1 MKVLLVDTA
10 VSGHHVSYL
19 KALISNENCEFVICV
34 PKKISGIETKQMEIK
49 NSNFGS
55 RNFIQYYKWIK
66 EIQSAAN
73 AEKPDIIQFLYGD
86 IFYRYFGLGL
96 SKFKKYK
103 TVVTFHQIR
112 NSFLRNISI
121 KAISKKINTGI
132 VHTEELLKKLNS
144 LYINNAKHIEYPHFN
159 DINYINKEFALK
171 YLGLSDKTPVLLAL
185 GGTRY
190 DKGLDI
196 LLEALKYADK
206 PFQLIIA
213 GQEQYFDKSFIENK
227 IETYKDNV
235 RLLLKFLSDEEFSIC
250 INACDFIVLPY
261 RKIFTGASG
270 PLGEGVWL
278 RKTIIGPNHGSLGDI
293 ITKNNIGITFTSED
307 SYMLSKVIN
316 DQLNKKY
323 EWNDI
328 AENYRLTLSV
338 YKFKNDYQVI
348 YDELI

>member
-1 MKVLLVDTA
+1 
-10 VSGHHVSYL
+10 
-19 KALISNENCEFVICV
+19 
-34 PKKISGIETKQMEIK
+34 
-49 NSNFGS
+49 
-55 RNFIQYYKWIK
+55 
-66 EIQSAAN
+66 
-73 AEKPDIIQFLYGD
+73 
-86 IFYRYFGLGL
+86 
-96 SKFKKYK
+96 
-103 TVVTFHQIR
+103 
-112 NSFLRNISI
+112 LRNISI

-213 GQEQYFDKSFIENK
+213 GQEQYFDKSFIDNK

-270 PLGEGVWL
+270 PLGEGVWQ

-293 ITKNNIGITFTSED
+293 IRNNNIGVTFTAED
-307 SYMLSKVIN
+307 SYDLSAVIN
-316 DQLNKKY
+316 VQLYKKH
-323 EWNDI
+323 EWNED
-328 AENYRLTLSV
+328 AENYRLKLDADR
-338 YKFKNDYQVI
+338 FKNDFKTLYNN
-348 YDELI
+348 LL